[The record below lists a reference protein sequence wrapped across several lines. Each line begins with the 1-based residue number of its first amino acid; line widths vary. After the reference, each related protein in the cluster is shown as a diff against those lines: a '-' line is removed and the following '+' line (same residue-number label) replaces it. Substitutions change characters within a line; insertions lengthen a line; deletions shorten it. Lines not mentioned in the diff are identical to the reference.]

1 MRLMSRAN
9 EFNKIFTKV
18 LIFFVTCLFLY
29 NFAAKNFGR
38 CLSSY
43 PLVAAAAEIAI
54 VSLSMDA
61 V

>member
-1 MRLMSRAN
+1 MSHAN

-43 PLVAAAAEIAI
+43 PLAAAAVVIAI
-54 VSLSMDA
+54 VFSSMDA

>member
-29 NFAAKNFGR
+29 NFAPKNSGR
-38 CLSSY
+38 CLDSY
-43 PLVAAAAEIAI
+43 LSVVVVAETVII
-54 VSLSMDA
+54 FLLMDA